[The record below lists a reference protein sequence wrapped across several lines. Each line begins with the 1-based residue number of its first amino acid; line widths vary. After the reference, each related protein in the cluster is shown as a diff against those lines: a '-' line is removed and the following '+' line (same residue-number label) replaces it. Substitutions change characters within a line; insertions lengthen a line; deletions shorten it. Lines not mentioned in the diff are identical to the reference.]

1 MPGVLS
7 IAGIALAELAI
18 RRAFLR
24 RRIGGFWSIRQQLGI
39 SLVLAGMAVL
49 VVTAAALAAP
59 SVIVALPL
67 LAAIAACDIADAVS
81 FRYFGVSV
89 GETIRHL
96 PVSPL
101 GPHAFKAAMAYI
113 HSFLPKKYP
122 IASCGVLIAAPLI
135 ASRWLP
141 PGPELIGSGAFA
153 VVLGVATAV
162 WRRRAPHD
170 DLAVVER
177 AIVLAPDT
185 VDRHPLQRCER
196 PGAFTLAAPPQSV
209 PGTILLV
216 ILESAGARLPSS
228 QDPKL
233 SLADRLRQLSGAF
246 EAWIAPVNAISNSS
260 CTDVVL
266 PSILTGAAPH
276 ESSAKLHRL
285 PFLFDIAGARGY
297 RTGFFT
303 SSSLDWAGL
312 GDFFA
317 GARIDTLFTAETDDL
332 PYVNDL
338 GIDDHI
344 AARRL
349 AEWLDAGA
357 APAFA
362 VLYSNALHV
371 PYQRD
376 SEIAIPDTLT
386 ARRDRA
392 TYIVERELALLFETL
407 EANGRFDDALVLV
420 VGDHGELFY
429 DDPDPDDASPP
440 SRLTA
445 LSETIIR
452 PLFLIKPPS
461 DLGTAFRDTLRRN
474 GERLIGH
481 IDIAPTIAD
490 LLGVNLAADLRYAGR
505 SLLRPLDDDRVQ
517 YVLTTNEWRSWPRS
531 AVGIFRGRSSAIVD
545 YLDDRLCRYHGA
557 DAGAGFERD
566 ALLASGLGEPLVQ
579 RALTRIYKERLGL

>member
-1 MPGVLS
+1 VLS

-18 RRAFLR
+18 RRTFLS
-24 RRIGGFWSIRQQLGI
+24 RRIGGFWSFQQQLGI
-39 SLVLAGMAVL
+39 SLILAGLTILAVT
-49 VVTAAALAAP
+49 TATLGAP
-59 SVIVALPL
+59 SAIVALPL

-81 FRYFGVSV
+81 FRYFGVSA

-96 PVSPL
+96 PVSPR
-101 GPHAFKAAMAYI
+101 GPHAFKAAIAYLR
-113 HSFLPKKYP
+113 SFLPKKYA
-122 IASCGVLIAAPLI
+122 IASGGVLIAAPLI
-135 ASRWLP
+135 ASSWLS
-141 PGPELIGSGAFA
+141 PGPGLMGSGAFA
-153 VVLGVATAV
+153 VVLGAATTV
-162 WRRRAPHD
+162 WRRRARHD
-170 DLAVVER
+170 DLSVVER
-177 AIVLAPDT
+177 TIVLAPDA
-185 VDRHPLQRCER
+185 VERHPLRRCER
-196 PGAFTLAAPPQSV
+196 PGTFTLETPPHPL
-209 PGTILLV
+209 PGTVLLV
-216 ILESAGARLPSS
+216 ILESTGAELPSS

-233 SLADRLRQLSGAF
+233 SLADRLRQLGGDCD
-246 EAWIAPVNAISNSS
+246 AWIAPVNAISNSS

-317 GARIDTLFTAETDDL
+317 GARIDTLFTADTDDL

-349 AEWLDAGA
+349 AEWLDADA

-362 VLYSNALHV
+362 ALYCNALHV

-376 SEIAIPDTLT
+376 SEIVIPDTIT

-407 EANGRFDDALVLV
+407 RANGRFDDALVLV
-420 VGDHGELFY
+420 VGDHGEEHY
-429 DDPDPDDASPP
+429 ANPDPDDASPP

-445 LSETIIR
+445 LSETITR

-461 DLGTAFRDTLRRN
+461 DLVGGFRDTLRRN
-474 GERLIGH
+474 AGQLIGH

-490 LLGVNLAADLRYAGR
+490 LLGVKLAADLGYAGR

-531 AVGIFRGRSSAIVD
+531 AAGIFRGRSSAIVD

-557 DAGAGFERD
+557 DAGAAFERD
-566 ALLASGLGEPLVQ
+566 ALLATGMGEPLVQ
-579 RALTRIYKERLGL
+579 RALARIYKERLGL